1 MKLKKEKRNREEKNK
16 MENALE
22 DGNLQGETTDNVGQD
37 ESVNT
42 EETSGNWEEQ
52 AKYFQSEKD
61 KLSAENS
68 KLKQYEK
75 IGKLLESRPD
85 ITQTIT
91 GMIQGN
97 TSGQPAGPQRVTLE
111 KDEFDPWEA
120 YNDPQSKSYK
130 FRQQELQDSINGAVN
145 QQMQGLQRNQGEMQL
160 KTELQQ
166 RGLSPAEVDSFM
178 QFASQN
184 PAEYGVDGAIKM
196 WRAVAESDA
205 SNQVPNPL
213 DDIRNTQE
221 NPAQGG
227 VLQGQQPQAPKSDND
242 TMWDAIT
249 KAGSRA
255 KVL

>member
-1 MKLKKEKRNREEKNK
+1 MSDAY
-16 MENALE
+16 ENGHLE
-22 DGNLQGETTDNVGQD
+22 GETVDNVGQD

-42 EETSGNWEEQ
+42 QETSGNWEEQ

-61 KLSAENS
+61 KLAAENS

-75 IGKLLESRPD
+75 IGQLLESRPD

-91 GMIQGN
+91 GMVQGQ
-97 TSGQPAGPQRVTLE
+97 GQPAQPERIELA

-166 RGLSPAEVDSFM
+166 RGLSPEEVDSFM
-178 QFASQN
+178 NFAAQN

-196 WRAVAESDA
+196 WRAVANSE
-205 SNQVPNPL
+205 QGQQIERPL
-213 DDIRNTQE
+213 DSVRQTQGT
-221 NPAQGG
+221 PAQGG
-227 VLQGQQPQAPKSDND
+227 VLQGQAPQTPKSDED
-242 TMWDAIT
+242 AMWDGIL
-249 KAGSRA
+249 KAGSRTN
-255 KVL
+255 VL

>member
-1 MKLKKEKRNREEKNK
+1 MD
-16 MENALE
+16 NALE
-22 DGNLQGETTDNVGQD
+22 NGHLEGEATNNVGQD
-37 ESVNT
+37 EAVNT
-42 EETSGNWEEQ
+42 QDSSTNWEEQ

-61 KLSAENS
+61 KIAAENS
-68 KLKQYEK
+68 KLQQYEK
-75 IGKLLESRPD
+75 IGHLLESRPD
-85 ITQTIT
+85 IANAVA
-91 GMIQGN
+91 GMVQGAP
-97 TSGQPAGPQRVTLE
+97 SGQPAAPTRVTLE

-130 FRQQELQDSINGAVN
+130 FRQQELQDSISGAVN

-178 QFASQN
+178 NFAAQN

-196 WRAVAESDA
+196 WRAVGESETT

-213 DDIRNTQE
+213 DDVRNTQG

-227 VLQGQQPQAPKSDND
+227 VLQGQQPQAPKND
-242 TMWDAIT
+242 EDSMWDSIM
-249 KAGSRA
+249 KAGKRSN
-255 KVL
+255 VLK

>member
-1 MKLKKEKRNREEKNK
+1 MD
-16 MENALE
+16 NALE
-22 DGNLQGETTDNVGQD
+22 HGHLDGEAVDNVGQD
-37 ESVNT
+37 EVVNT
-42 EETSGNWEEQ
+42 QESSTNWEDQ

-61 KLSAENS
+61 KLAAENS
-68 KLKQYEK
+68 KLHQYEK

-85 ITQTIT
+85 IANAVA
-91 GMIQGN
+91 GMVQGAP
-97 TSGQPAGPQRVTLE
+97 SGQPTAPERIVLE

-178 QFASQN
+178 NFAAQN

-196 WRAVAESDA
+196 WRAVAESGA
-205 SNQVPNPL
+205 TSNQVPNPL
-213 DDIRNTQE
+213 DDVRQTQG

-227 VLQGQQPQAPKSDND
+227 VLQGQQPQTPKND
-242 TMWDAIT
+242 EDSMWDSIVA
-249 KAGSRA
+249 AGSRTN
-255 KVL
+255 VL

>member
-1 MKLKKEKRNREEKNK
+1 MSDAY
-16 MENALE
+16 ENGHQE
-22 DGNLQGETTDNVGQD
+22 GETVDNVGQD

-42 EETSGNWEEQ
+42 QETSGNWEEQ

-61 KLSAENS
+61 KLAAENS
-68 KLKQYEK
+68 QLKKYEK

-91 GMIQGN
+91 GMVQGQ
-97 TSGQPAGPQRVTLE
+97 GQPTEPERIELA

-145 QQMQGLQRNQGEMQL
+145 QQMQGLQKSQGEMQL

-166 RGLSPAEVDSFM
+166 RGLGPEEVDSFM
-178 QFASQN
+178 NFAAQN

-196 WRAVAESDA
+196 WRAVANSE
-205 SNQVPNPL
+205 QGQQIERPL
-213 DDIRNTQE
+213 DSVRQTQGT
-221 NPAQGG
+221 PAQGG
-227 VLQGQQPQAPKSDND
+227 VLQGQAPQTPKSDED
-242 TMWDAIT
+242 AMWDGIL
-249 KAGSRA
+249 KAGSRTN
-255 KVL
+255 VL

>member
-1 MKLKKEKRNREEKNK
+1 MD
-16 MENALE
+16 NAYE
-22 DGNLQGETTDNVGQD
+22 DGHQIGETMDDVGQD
-37 ESVNT
+37 GSVNT

-61 KLSAENS
+61 KLAAENS
-68 KLKQYEK
+68 HLQKYAKVGQF
-75 IGKLLESRPD
+75 LESRPD
-85 ITQTIT
+85 IAQAVAGMVQNGT
-91 GMIQGN
+91 G
-97 TSGQPAGPQRVTLE
+97 GQPESPQRVTLE

-130 FRQQELQDSINGAVN
+130 FRQQELQESINGAVS

-178 QFASQN
+178 NFASNN

-196 WRAVAESDA
+196 WRAVAESET

-221 NPAQGG
+221 SPAVGG
-227 VLQGQQPQAPKSDND
+227 VLQGQQPQAPKSDD
-242 TMWDAIT
+242 DAMWDAIT
-249 KAGSRA
+249 NANSRT

>member
-1 MKLKKEKRNREEKNK
+1 MD
-16 MENALE
+16 NALE
-22 DGNLQGETTDNVGQD
+22 HGHLEGEAVDNVGQD
-37 ESVNT
+37 EAVNT
-42 EETSGNWEEQ
+42 QDSSTNWEEQ

-61 KLSAENS
+61 KIAAENS
-68 KLKQYEK
+68 KLQQYEK
-75 IGKLLESRPD
+75 IGHLLESRPD
-85 ITQTIT
+85 IANAVA
-91 GMIQGN
+91 GMVQGAP
-97 TSGQPAGPQRVTLE
+97 SGQPTAPERVVLE

-178 QFASQN
+178 NFAAQN

-196 WRAVAESDA
+196 WRAVAESGA
-205 SNQVPNPL
+205 TSNQVPNPL
-213 DDIRNTQE
+213 DDVRQTQG

-227 VLQGQQPQAPKSDND
+227 VLQGQQPQTPKND
-242 TMWDAIT
+242 EDSMWDSIVA
-249 KAGSRA
+249 AGSRTN
-255 KVL
+255 VL